1 MVNLFFLNF
10 LKNATIKCSSHTP
23 KSGIHNICMTSE
35 TKPNSHLL
43 NAFNII
49 FEKKNNNKLF
59 FNQPHIVQHVV
70 KKNAYFLKLFS

>member
-1 MVNLFFLNF
+1 MVNLFFKNF
-10 LKNATIKCSSHTP
+10 LKNAIIKCSSHTP

-49 FEKKNNNKLF
+49 FEKKTNNKLF
-59 FNQPHIVQHVV
+59 FNQPHIVHHAV
-70 KKNAYFLKLFS
+70 KKNAYFLKLLS